1 MPQPPRENVVLQ
13 RDCKALFVPIGIQ
26 VNAKKGT
33 EVTIMQ
39 QLGGSFTVLLEGQ
52 MARID
57 AKDADA
63 LGKERP
69 VLPAERHTGPVD
81 RETVE
86 RLAWEHMRTCYDPEI
101 PVDIVELGLI
111 YGCDVTPLGKK
122 DQFRVDVRMTL
133 TAPGCGMGDVLTE
146 DVREKLLVI
155 PGVGEADVELVL
167 DPPWNAD
174 MMTEAARLQTGMV

>member
-1 MPQPPRENVVLQ
+1 MATSPHETVVLQ

-63 LGKERP
+63 LGKERL
-69 VLPAERHTGPVD
+69 VLPAERHTGPVTP
-81 RETVE
+81 ETVE
-86 RLAWEHMRTCYDPEI
+86 RLVWEHMRTCYDPEI

-111 YGCDVTPLGKK
+111 YACEVTTLAP
-122 DQFRVDVRMTL
+122 DRYRVDVRMTV
-133 TAPGCGMGDVLTE
+133 TAPGCGMGDVLAE
-146 DVREKLLVI
+146 DVREKLLAI
-155 PGVGEADVELVL
+155 PGVQEADVELVL
-167 DPPWNAD
+167 DPPWTAD
-174 MMTEAARLQTGMV
+174 RMSEAARLQTGML

>member
-1 MPQPPRENVVLQ
+1 MPMPPRENVVLQ

-52 MARID
+52 MARIE

-63 LGKERP
+63 LGKQRE
-69 VLPAERHTGPVD
+69 VLPAESHKGPVD
-81 RETVE
+81 QDVVE
-86 RLAWEHMRTCYDPEI
+86 KLVWEHMRTCYDPEI
-101 PVDIVELGLI
+101 PVNIVELGLI
-111 YGCDVTPLGKK
+111 YGCTVQQLANGK
-122 DQFRVDVRMTL
+122 FHVDVRMTL
-133 TAPGCGMGDVLTE
+133 TAPGCGMGDVIAD

-155 PGVGEADVELVL
+155 PGVHGAEVEMVL
-167 DPPWNAD
+167 DPPWSAD

>member
-1 MPQPPRENVVLQ
+1 MAMQPRETVVLQ

-57 AKDADA
+57 AADADA

-69 VLPAERHTGPVD
+69 VLPGERYRGPVD
-81 RETVE
+81 REAVE

-101 PVDIVELGLI
+101 PVDIVELGLV
-111 YGCDVTPLGKK
+111 YGCEVHETKPGK
-122 DQFRVDVRMTL
+122 FRVDVRMTL
-133 TAPGCGMGDVLTE
+133 TAPGCGMGDVIAQ
-146 DVREKLLVI
+146 DVKDKLLVI
-155 PGVGEADVELVL
+155 PGVREADVEVVL
-167 DPPWNAD
+167 EPPWTAE
-174 MMTEAARLQTGMV
+174 MMSEAARLQTGMV